1 MKKLFV
7 LSVALFAI
15 IAANAQVSVDPDTKK
30 IVYREVV
37 TMDGIKD
44 TLYNRAI
51 AWVNSFY
58 KNPQA
63 VTTIRDPENGVILC
77 AHRFAMMETDAD
89 GNVLT
94 SGIIVEYKLKIE
106 AKEGRYRFTFDEFR
120 KKDVSMFPLERWL
133 DKADPQYTP
142 KCDEYLN
149 QVDTK
154 IKEIAASLKKGM
166 ERKVVKVDEW

>member
-7 LSVALFAI
+7 LSIVLLSVL
-15 IAANAQVSVDPDTKK
+15 AANAQVSLDPDTKK
-30 IVYREVV
+30 ITYREVV
-37 TMDGIKD
+37 TMEGIKD

-51 AWVNSFY
+51 TWINSFY
-58 KNPQA
+58 KNPQS
-63 VTTIRDPENGVILC
+63 VTTLRDPENGVILC
-77 AHRFAMMETDAD
+77 AHRFAMKETDAD

-94 SGIIVEYKLKIE
+94 SNIIVEYKLKIE

-120 KKDVSMFPLERWL
+120 KKDLSMFPLERWL

-149 QVDTK
+149 QVDTQ
-154 IKEIAASLKKGM
+154 IKEIIASMKKGM
-166 ERKVVKVDEW
+166 EPKVLRNDEW